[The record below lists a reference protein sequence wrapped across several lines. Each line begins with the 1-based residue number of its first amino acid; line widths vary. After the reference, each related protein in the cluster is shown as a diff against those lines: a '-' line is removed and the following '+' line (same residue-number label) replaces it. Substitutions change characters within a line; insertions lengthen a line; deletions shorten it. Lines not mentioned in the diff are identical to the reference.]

1 MFHRTR
7 PVPSPV
13 TFGTTHNRHRPLLQD
28 GGSHTLVGM
37 ADEEGDG
44 IEVIQSTDSASKFSV
59 VVTDN
64 EVVLI
69 FLSSTKGRMDFS
81 VEIDG
86 TPHGKVNL
94 LSQHSIARL
103 AGAVGIS
110 PKVKDEFKTT
120 MLKVGV
126 VLRDGTYTP
135 APESQAENEMESFIG
150 EDSTLG
156 AIQPK
161 TIDEFLG
168 SNLLID
174 RINKILHQSR
184 TSPFVGDD
192 ANLMLTF
199 FVIVSCKTASPL
211 NLEMVAVSAAG
222 KTYMVLTARNGV
234 PKSMCMVLAGA
245 SREALKYDY
254 DEVDEQGNF
263 IINVD
268 GKCIIILEKDESSAF
283 VRKMKPLMSGDDD
296 ELIWKTPMKNDLTG
310 EIETR
315 DFIIR
320 GQPSFITLTT
330 RNPREQEQ
338 VTRQL
343 LMTPDTTQG
352 KVKAVVG
359 NSLLAKARP
368 EDFSVHP
375 DLKLLQASML
385 SLGKYRIRNIFAP
398 LMAEF
403 FPSKSAQHQ
412 RDINK
417 VLSIIDS
424 ITLIHQKQRPIES
437 DANGDF
443 LLSSVEDN
451 VIGLMFADLVLRA
464 SLSGVPDDSWMIFQ
478 QMQEMVEAKKSLTID
493 GMLQWLHI
501 NAVNVSKN
509 GLKEK
514 HLPTLEDI
522 GLIEVARRG
531 GGRGGGRKTY
541 RIVKTRE
548 AMSSRYAL
556 APLFIEGVRRALPN
570 LMEDFDDILARCD
583 PPNTGRNL
591 AYGEAKILKSLGCSN
606 KDQSRVMRALVLPN
620 YLRPTNTDTMLWD
633 AMKDAK
639 FRDLCFSGKSWLDD
653 GLTDD
658 ATEALASRREIESDI
673 QEASRDESLSI
684 DADLWENIAEAHYS
698 DTE

>member
-1 MFHRTR
+1 
-7 PVPSPV
+7 
-13 TFGTTHNRHRPLLQD
+13 
-28 GGSHTLVGM
+28 M
-37 ADEEGDG
+37 ADEDGDG
-44 IEVIQSTDSASKFSV
+44 IEVVQSTESASKFLV
-59 VVTDN
+59 DVADT

-103 AGAVGIS
+103 AGSIGIS
-110 PKVKDEFKTT
+110 PKEKDEFKTT
-120 MLKVGV
+120 MLQVGV
-126 VLRDGTYTP
+126 VLRDGTYTR
-135 APESQAENEMESFIG
+135 APESQVENEMDSFIG

-156 AIQPK
+156 AIQPA
-161 TIDEFLG
+161 TMDRFLG
-168 SNLLID
+168 SELLLD
-174 RINKILHQSR
+174 HINEILHQSR

-199 FVIVSCKTASPL
+199 CVIVSCKTANPL

-254 DEVDEQGNF
+254 DEVDEEGNF
-263 IINVD
+263 IVNVD
-268 GKCIIILEKDESSAF
+268 GKCIIILEKDESSSF

-338 VTRQL
+338 ITRQL
-343 LMTPDTTQG
+343 LMTPDTTQD

-368 EDFSVHP
+368 EDFTIHP

-385 SLGKYRIRNIFAP
+385 SLKKHNIRNIFAP

-403 FPSKSAQHQ
+403 FPSRSAQHQ
-412 RDINK
+412 RDISK
-417 VLSIIDS
+417 VLSIIDA
-424 ITLIHQKQRPIES
+424 ITLIHQRQRPIERH
-437 DANGDF
+437 GDSEF

-451 VIGLMFADLVLRA
+451 VIGLIFADLVLRA
-464 SLSGVPDDSWMIFQ
+464 SLSGVPDDSWLIFQ
-478 QMQEMVEAKKSLTID
+478 QMQEMVESKKPLTID

-501 NAVNVSKN
+501 NAFNVSKN
-509 GLKEK
+509 ALSEK
-514 HLPTLEDI
+514 HLPTLEDT

-531 GGRGGGRKTY
+531 GGRGGARKTY

-548 AMSSRYAL
+548 AMASKYAL
-556 APLFIEGVRRALPN
+556 TPLFIEGVRRSLSN
-570 LMEDFDDILARCD
+570 LMEEYNDILSRCD
-583 PPNTGRNL
+583 PPTVGRNL
-591 AYGEAKILKSLGCSN
+591 AYGEAKILKALGCSS
-606 KDQSRVMRALVLPN
+606 KDESRVMRALVLPN
-620 YLRPTNTDTMLWD
+620 YLRPTNTDTMLWN
-633 AMKDAK
+633 AVKDPK

-653 GLTDD
+653 GLSDE
-658 ATEALASRREIESDI
+658 ATEALAKRREVESELQD
-673 QEASRDESLSI
+673 ASREDSLLDDSE
-684 DADLWENIAEAHYS
+684 LWENILDAHYTDS
-698 DTE
+698 E